1 MTCKGLNTYN
11 RIDIRTRRLLI
22 SLANKKDLRF
32 LLKLWN
38 DPEIMRYAGFAKN
51 WNYSRIKDWYEK
63 YEKRLEK
70 LGLTEIQFIN
80 KLKNG
85 KAIGESRLGRLR
97 SGWSCSNYQAPKHK
111 LILITDIKLLK
122 RFWNK
127 GYGTEAMKS
136 IIKFVFTRTKADLL
150 LVPPHKENI
159 PAIRVYEKAGFK
171 KTKGLWYGYHL
182 IYKMNKKISTGCKI
196 KI

>member
-1 MTCKGLNTYN
+1 MITP
-11 RIDIRTRRLLI
+11 
-22 SLANKKDLRF
+22 AVQKDLRF

-38 DPEIMRYAGFAKN
+38 DQQVMRYAGFAKN
-51 WNYSRIKDWYEK
+51 WNYSQIKKWYVK
-63 YEKRLEK
+63 YLKELEK
-70 LGLTEIQFIN
+70 FGLTEIQFIH

-85 KAIGESRLGRLR
+85 KEIGESRLGRLR
-97 SGWSCSNYQAPKHK
+97 SGWSCSNYQTPKHK
-111 LILITDIKLLK
+111 LILMTDIKLLK

-127 GYGTEAMKS
+127 VYGTEAMKS
-136 IIKFVFTRTKADLL
+136 IVKFVFTRTKADLL
-150 LVPPHKENI
+150 LVPPHKDNI

-182 IYKMNKKISTGCKI
+182 IYKMNKKDFNSCKT